1 MPGELWA
8 RIEQSGH
15 VRRLI
20 ELARDEDLGEGAD
33 ADEVGDVTSAATID
47 PSATCRGRVVLREAG
62 VVAGLAAVP
71 TVLEVFAPDVAIE
84 MHMRDGDRG
93 DAGTSLATLVGPT
106 RQVLA
111 AERTMLNLVGRSC
124 GIATRAAAFVAAA
137 GAEDTRGVG
146 VYHTRKTTPGLRML
160 EIYAARCGGARLH
173 RAGLYDAVL
182 VKDNHVAGVGDL
194 AKRLGPALAGVRDR
208 HELMFVEV
216 EVDSL
221 VQLRDV
227 LSIPEGAIDI
237 VLLDNMTT
245 DQLREAVGVRDR
257 TRPDVRLEASGG
269 VTLDTSGAIAAAG
282 VERISIGSITH
293 GARALD
299 VGLDFD

>member
-1 MPGELWA
+1 M
-8 RIEQSGH
+8 
-15 VRRLI
+15 RRLI
-20 ELARDEDLGEGAD
+20 ELARDEDLGPGGGSAGD
-33 ADEVGDVTSAATID
+33 AAGDMAGDVTSEVTID
-47 PSATCRGRVVLREAG
+47 ASATCRGRVVLREEG
-62 VVAGLAAVP
+62 VVAGLAALLI
-71 TVLEVFAPDVAIE
+71 VLEVFAPDVAIE
-84 MHMRDGDRG
+84 LHMRDGDRG
-93 DAGTSLATLVGPT
+93 GAATSLATVAGPT

-124 GIATRAAAFVAAA
+124 GIATRAAAFAAAA
-137 GAEDTRGVG
+137 GGEDTRGVG
-146 VYHTRKTTPGLRML
+146 VYHTRKTTPGARLL

-194 AKRLGPALAGVRDR
+194 AKRLGPALATVRDGR
-208 HELMFVEV
+208 ELMFVEV

-227 LSIPEGAIDI
+227 LAMPEGAIDI
-237 VLLDNMTT
+237 VLLDNMTP

-257 TRPDVRLEASGG
+257 TRPEIRLEASGG
-269 VTLDTSGAIAAAG
+269 VTLETIGDIARTG
-282 VERISIGSITH
+282 VDRISIGSITH